1 MNVRQDIDSLLRN
14 YSTEDLLDEA
24 NRMNYEEDFYSF
36 FKGGWRYFDPSPFM
50 DGMALEAVAYHL
62 EAVIHGDIKRL
73 IVNIP
78 PRMSKSSLTSVSLPA
93 WTWARRWESSTSGP
107 GVQFLHAS
115 YSQSLSLRDSV
126 KCRRLIES
134 PWYRKYW
141 GDRFKLT
148 SDQNTKTRFDN
159 DRSGSRLC
167 TSVGSTLTG
176 EGGNII
182 IVDDPNAA
190 QEAFSE
196 ATINT
201 TIEWWDTALS
211 TRLNNARDGAFII
224 IQQRLAEDDLTGHVL
239 SKDVG
244 DWTHLMLP
252 MRYEM
257 ERHTHTVVGWDDP
270 RGCDD
275 DGVPLVTVLPDG
287 LRVPAS
293 PEAAAVLRERE
304 GELLW
309 PERFGEK
316 EVALLERTLGPF
328 AAAGQ
333 LQQRP
338 EVKGGGIIKRDWWK
352 LWDSD
357 VFPECDYI
365 IGSLDTSYTEKQEND
380 PSAMTVWG
388 VFSGDRTAYV
398 DNIASNRPMKR
409 NGDNGL
415 INIADH
421 ASRFDEAAQVKFNL
435 SASHSSAPKI
445 IMLYAWE
452 EWLEFPQLIEKVAQ
466 TAKKFK
472 LDRLLIENKAAGHS
486 VSQELR
492 RLFSSSDFAVQLVDP
507 KGVDKRSRVYAI
519 QHMFSEGLIYAPD
532 RVWAEK
538 VLVQTGMFPKAKH
551 DDLTDTVSMALSH
564 LRTTGMLQRSEEITH
579 SVHESMR
586 HQGKPPEPLYPV

>member
-1 MNVRQDIDSLLRN
+1 MALVDIMGLKIDPDIMRRELERVDCEDSLYLFLRTAWKYIDSAPW
-14 YSTEDLLDEA
+14 TD
-24 NRMNYEEDFYSF
+24 
-36 FKGGWRYFDPSPFM
+36 GWPI
-50 DGMALEAVAYHL
+50 EAVAEHL
-62 EAVIHGDIKRL
+62 QAVCDGDIKRL

-78 PRMSKSSLTSVSLPA
+78 PRMSKSSLTSVALPA
-93 WTWARRWESSTSGP
+93 WTWARRSESSTSGP

-115 YSQSLSLRDSV
+115 YSQQLSLRDSV

-134 PWYRKYW
+134 PWYQKYW
-141 GDRFKLT
+141 GDRFRLT

-159 DRSGSRLC
+159 NRSGSRLC

-211 TRLNNARDGAFII
+211 TRLNNAREGAFII
-224 IQQRLAEDDLTGHVL
+224 IQQRLAENDLTGHIL

-257 ERHTHTVVGWDDP
+257 ERHTHTVIGWHDP
-270 RGCDD
+270 RGVSDE
-275 DGVPLVTVLPDG
+275 GVPLVAILPDG
-287 LRVPAS
+287 MRVPS
-293 PEAAAVLRERE
+293 SAAAADILRDRE

-309 PERFGEK
+309 PERFGES
-316 EVALLERTLGPF
+316 EVAQLERTLGPF

-338 EVKGGGIIKRDWWK
+338 EVKGGGIIKRDWWQ
-352 LWDSD
+352 LWESETNDL
-357 VFPECDYI
+357 PMCDYI
-365 IGSLDTSYTEKQEND
+365 VGSLDTSYTEKQEND
-380 PSAMTVWG
+380 PSAMTIWG
-388 VFSGDRTAYV
+388 VFSGDSNSYV
-398 DNIASNRPMKR
+398 DNIASNRR
-409 NGDNGL
+409 GL
-415 INIADH
+415 ININDNAQ
-421 ASRFDEAAQVKFNL
+421 RFDEAAQVKFKL
-435 SASHSSAPKI
+435 ASSHYSAPKVI
-445 IMLYAWE
+445 LLYAWE
-452 EWLEFPQLIEKVAQ
+452 EWLEFPELVEKVGQ
-466 TAKKFK
+466 TARKFK

-486 VSQELR
+486 VAQEIR
-492 RLFSSSDFAVQLVDP
+492 RLFNSADFAVQLVDP

-532 RVWAEK
+532 RKWAEK
-538 VLVQTGMFPKAKH
+538 VIVQTGMFPKAKH
-551 DDLTDTVSMALSH
+551 DDLTDTMSMALSH
-564 LRTTGMLQRSEEITH
+564 LRSTGMLQRSEEITH
-579 SVHESMR
+579 SVTESMR
-586 HQGKPPEPLYPV
+586 HQGSPPQPLYPV